1 MSIYFPKTLSRRQ
14 LFPLDHIPE
23 LTSNSQFTE
32 MSNLVAVRQ
41 QFLEK
46 KSVSVL
52 QLHDF
57 AVYVGFFPFG
67 IEESSLILILG
78 IRSEFPNSK

>member
-1 MSIYFPKTLSRRQ
+1 MAKNLLYISTKALSKRQ
-14 LFPLDHIPE
+14 LFPLDHIPG
-23 LTSNSQFTE
+23 LTISNSPFTV

-57 AVYVGFFPFG
+57 AVYVGFF
-67 IEESSLILILG
+67 LLV
-78 IRSEFPNSK
+78 